1 MIKFVSANEG
11 FIELFAG
18 ADTCVARVNT
28 KESIAKVIKMYGI
41 DNGAYFTS
49 SMDFASEE
57 GFESDDS
64 AKILFNEGVDLV
76 AKNV

>member
-11 FIELFAG
+11 FIEMFSD
-18 ADTCVARVNT
+18 ADFCVARVNT

-41 DNGAYFTS
+41 DSSAYFSS

-64 AKILFNEGVDLV
+64 AKILFNEGVNLV
-76 AKNV
+76 AKNA